1 MSDSEVLWEG
11 ESKDLTSVATGGRVV
26 KKRYKITREF
36 IFEDAGIIGSKEEQ
50 IPLWAVRDVDVK
62 QSILQKTRNVG
73 DVSIRVETNDY
84 TGKQA
89 IVLESIETPKEVRN
103 LINEHSR
110 LARELKMRQQQ
121 SVNYSG
127 QGPAG
132 PPLVIKS
139 SKKSDEFV
147 VIHAKESFNFQVFW
161 IIATYSAIVIWLFV
175 GVITLGVGLV
185 LGFLFW
191 LLIIF
196 PLAIFIIVVQ
206 IRGCLASRYW
216 ALLSQATELN

>member
-1 MSDSEVLWEG
+1 MAHELGDQEDEPTREQELDMSDSETLWEG

-84 TGKQA
+84 TGKKA
-89 IVLESIETPKEVRN
+89 LVLESIETPKEVRN

-132 PPLVIKS
+132 PGAIWSGQQPAQKEDPIEKL
-139 SKKSDEFV
+139 
-147 VIHAKESFNFQVFW
+147 AK
-161 IIATYSAIVIWLFV
+161 
-175 GVITLGVGLV
+175 LG
-185 LGFLFW
+185 
-191 LLIIF
+191 
-196 PLAIFIIVVQ
+196 
-206 IRGCLASRYW
+206 
-216 ALLSQATELN
+216 ALLKDGLISQEEFELQKKKLLS

>member
-1 MSDSEVLWEG
+1 MTDSEVLWEG

-127 QGPAG
+127 HGPAG
-132 PPLVIKS
+132 PGAIWSGQQTTQKEDPIEKL
-139 SKKSDEFV
+139 SK
-147 VIHAKESFNFQVFW
+147 
-161 IIATYSAIVIWLFV
+161 
-175 GVITLGVGLV
+175 LG
-185 LGFLFW
+185 
-191 LLIIF
+191 
-196 PLAIFIIVVQ
+196 
-206 IRGCLASRYW
+206 
-216 ALLSQATELN
+216 ALLKDGLISQEEFDSQKKKLLG

>member
-1 MSDSEVLWEG
+1 MSDSETLWEG

-84 TGKQA
+84 TGKKA
-89 IVLESIETPKEVRN
+89 VVLESIETPKEVRN

-127 QGPAG
+127 HGPAG
-132 PPLVIKS
+132 PGAIWSGQQGTQKEDPIEKL
-139 SKKSDEFV
+139 
-147 VIHAKESFNFQVFW
+147 AK
-161 IIATYSAIVIWLFV
+161 
-175 GVITLGVGLV
+175 LG
-185 LGFLFW
+185 
-191 LLIIF
+191 
-196 PLAIFIIVVQ
+196 
-206 IRGCLASRYW
+206 
-216 ALLSQATELN
+216 ALLKDGLISQEEFESQKKKLLS

>member
-1 MSDSEVLWEG
+1 MLDSEVLWEG

-84 TGKQA
+84 TGKKA

-103 LINEHSR
+103 IINEHSR

-127 QGPAG
+127 HGPAG
-132 PPLVIKS
+132 PGAIWSGQQTTQKEDSIEKL
-139 SKKSDEFV
+139 SK
-147 VIHAKESFNFQVFW
+147 
-161 IIATYSAIVIWLFV
+161 
-175 GVITLGVGLV
+175 LG
-185 LGFLFW
+185 
-191 LLIIF
+191 
-196 PLAIFIIVVQ
+196 
-206 IRGCLASRYW
+206 
-216 ALLSQATELN
+216 ALLKDGLISQEEFDSQKKKLLG

>member
-36 IFEDAGIIGSKEEQ
+36 IFEDAGLIGSKEEQ

-84 TGKQA
+84 TGKKA
-89 IVLESIETPKEVRN
+89 LVLESIETPKEVRN

-110 LARELKMRQQQ
+110 LARELRMRQQQ

-132 PPLVIKS
+132 PGAIWSGQQTSQKEDPIEKL
-139 SKKSDEFV
+139 SK
-147 VIHAKESFNFQVFW
+147 
-161 IIATYSAIVIWLFV
+161 
-175 GVITLGVGLV
+175 LG
-185 LGFLFW
+185 
-191 LLIIF
+191 
-196 PLAIFIIVVQ
+196 
-206 IRGCLASRYW
+206 
-216 ALLSQATELN
+216 ALLKDGLISQEEFDSQKKKLLS